1 MPLQRSDLNHSFG
14 MVFDREFWIEPEY
27 LETEEIK
34 HELRIR
40 NVSAGGIEEQSR
52 LGYDYV

>member
-27 LETEEIK
+27 LETEENK
-34 HELRIR
+34 HELRIG